1 MSRLTFEP
9 ARPIDTD
16 AMPWI
21 PTESVNAD
29 TQRALYLNWCR
40 EHAVHPAA
48 QILS

>member
-1 MSRLTFEP
+1 MHIKVAGTIEYLGENGQV
-9 ARPIDTD
+9 ID
-16 AMPWI
+16 
-21 PTESVNAD
+21 SVNTD